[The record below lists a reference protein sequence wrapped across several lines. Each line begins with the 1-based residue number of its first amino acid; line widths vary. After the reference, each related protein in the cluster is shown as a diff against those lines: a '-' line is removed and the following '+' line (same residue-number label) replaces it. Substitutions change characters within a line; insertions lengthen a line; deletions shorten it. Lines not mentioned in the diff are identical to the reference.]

1 MLRKT
6 AVILSI
12 LLASMATQVSG
23 LGLGTISVDSTL
35 NQPLRVRIEVLKLGG
50 TRLDELVIQMA
61 PPDDFERFNL
71 ERVGFLLNVRFSLE
85 SSAAGNYVLLTSRE
99 LVGEPYLSFILETR
113 WPNGRL
119 LSEHTV
125 LLDLPVFDDQ
135 RISASVRQPI
145 SPILQAPSRTVAQP
159 FVQPMADDIRP
170 PIATPVSPPLQLVEV
185 SSPREPTAEV
195 EETDTDLIDVAETP
209 EAKTTVVKTINTTV
223 TETVSDIAP
232 QVRPGVTIPEQLDV
246 PQGRLSVV
254 SGNDDVA
261 ATDTESSMLIE
272 EENAELDQR
281 IAELEIQ
288 LAVQQEEADRAA
300 VERGNLNSRLAV
312 VEAQIVAAEEI
323 IRLQDLQLAALQEG
337 LAQAAEIAA
346 AEAVLQAEAAEAV
359 LQAEIAA
366 PVAPATSLMG
376 NTLLLGFGVVLVIL
390 ILVVLLLRRNR
401 AAELEDDEF
410 DELAGDEFEVA
421 IEVDEAETVAEQA
434 EDGDSTDI
442 DEELDEEEAETETE
456 SDRRDDEKDLTAT
469 ASFLDD
475 LGIDPG
481 VFDGIEDND
490 EDAADE
496 AVEEASP
503 LPTDEDALGDA
514 ESFEADDMALSF
526 DPGGDEAE
534 AESSQR
540 EDGPDADEKDEGGE
554 ETNNEAETLEADIE
568 EFDADV
574 EEQEEEAEEA
584 AIDDQEITDD
594 AIEIEFDLGE
604 GVAAKAD
611 QQEEISAD
619 AASAS
624 EQETEDL
631 DDDLGFVDNDEMEI
645 EFVDDIEEV
654 QLLPGDES
662 ATKLELA
669 YAYQKMG
676 DVEGAKEI
684 LLEVIE
690 EGTEEQVTEAG
701 KLLLSLDKLSD

>member
-23 LGLGTISVDSTL
+23 LGLGPISVDSTL

-50 TRLDELVIQMA
+50 TRL
-61 PPDDFERFNL
+61 
-71 ERVGFLLNVRFSLE
+71 
-85 SSAAGNYVLLTSRE
+85 
-99 LVGEPYLSFILETR
+99 
-113 WPNGRL
+113 
-119 LSEHTV
+119 
-125 LLDLPVFDDQ
+125 DDQ

-300 VERGNLNSRLAV
+300 VERGNLNSRLAE

-337 LAQAAEIAA
+337 LAQAAEIA
-346 AEAVLQAEAAEAV
+346 AAEAV

-401 AAELEDDEF
+401 ATELEDDEF

-481 VFDGIEDND
+481 VIDGIEDND

-534 AESSQR
+534 AESSQSG
-540 EDGPDADEKDEGGE
+540 DGPDADEKDEGGE
-554 ETNNEAETLEADIE
+554 ETDNETETLEADIE

>member
-50 TRLDELVIQMA
+50 TRL
-61 PPDDFERFNL
+61 
-71 ERVGFLLNVRFSLE
+71 
-85 SSAAGNYVLLTSRE
+85 
-99 LVGEPYLSFILETR
+99 
-113 WPNGRL
+113 
-119 LSEHTV
+119 
-125 LLDLPVFDDQ
+125 DDQ

-346 AEAVLQAEAAEAV
+346 AEAVLQAE
-359 LQAEIAA
+359 IAA

-421 IEVDEAETVAEQA
+421 I
-434 EDGDSTDI
+434 
-442 DEELDEEEAETETE
+442 
-456 SDRRDDEKDLTAT
+456 
-469 ASFLDD
+469 
-475 LGIDPG
+475 
-481 VFDGIEDND
+481 
-490 EDAADE
+490 
-496 AVEEASP
+496 
-503 LPTDEDALGDA
+503 
-514 ESFEADDMALSF
+514 EADDMALSF

>member
-50 TRLDELVIQMA
+50 TRL
-61 PPDDFERFNL
+61 
-71 ERVGFLLNVRFSLE
+71 
-85 SSAAGNYVLLTSRE
+85 
-99 LVGEPYLSFILETR
+99 
-113 WPNGRL
+113 
-119 LSEHTV
+119 
-125 LLDLPVFDDQ
+125 DDQ

-346 AEAVLQAEAAEAV
+346 AEAVLQAE
-359 LQAEIAA
+359 IAA

-434 EDGDSTDI
+434 EDGDSADI

-503 LPTDEDALGDA
+503 LPADEDALGDA

-604 GVAAKAD
+604 GVAAKVD

>member
-23 LGLGTISVDSTL
+23 LGLGTISADSTL

-50 TRLDELVIQMA
+50 TRL
-61 PPDDFERFNL
+61 
-71 ERVGFLLNVRFSLE
+71 
-85 SSAAGNYVLLTSRE
+85 
-99 LVGEPYLSFILETR
+99 
-113 WPNGRL
+113 
-119 LSEHTV
+119 
-125 LLDLPVFDDQ
+125 DDQ

-300 VERGNLNSRLAV
+300 VERGNLNSRLAE

-337 LAQAAEIAA
+337 LAQAAEIA
-346 AEAVLQAEAAEAV
+346 AAEAV

-434 EDGDSTDI
+434 EDGDS
-442 DEELDEEEAETETE
+442 A
-456 SDRRDDEKDLTAT
+456 
-469 ASFLDD
+469 
-475 LGIDPG
+475 
-481 VFDGIEDND
+481 DND

-534 AESSQR
+534 AESSQSG
-540 EDGPDADEKDEGGE
+540 DGPDADE

>member
-23 LGLGTISVDSTL
+23 LGLGPISVDSTL

-50 TRLDELVIQMA
+50 TRL
-61 PPDDFERFNL
+61 
-71 ERVGFLLNVRFSLE
+71 
-85 SSAAGNYVLLTSRE
+85 
-99 LVGEPYLSFILETR
+99 
-113 WPNGRL
+113 
-119 LSEHTV
+119 
-125 LLDLPVFDDQ
+125 DDQ

>member
-50 TRLDELVIQMA
+50 TRL
-61 PPDDFERFNL
+61 
-71 ERVGFLLNVRFSLE
+71 
-85 SSAAGNYVLLTSRE
+85 
-99 LVGEPYLSFILETR
+99 
-113 WPNGRL
+113 
-119 LSEHTV
+119 
-125 LLDLPVFDDQ
+125 DDQ

>member
-23 LGLGTISVDSTL
+23 LGLGPISVDSTL

-50 TRLDELVIQMA
+50 TRL
-61 PPDDFERFNL
+61 
-71 ERVGFLLNVRFSLE
+71 
-85 SSAAGNYVLLTSRE
+85 
-99 LVGEPYLSFILETR
+99 
-113 WPNGRL
+113 
-119 LSEHTV
+119 
-125 LLDLPVFDDQ
+125 DDQ

-434 EDGDSTDI
+434 EDGDSADI
-442 DEELDEEEAETETE
+442 DEELDEEAAETETETE

>member
-300 VERGNLNSRLAV
+300 VERGNLNSRLAE

-337 LAQAAEIAA
+337 LAQAAEIA
-346 AEAVLQAEAAEAV
+346 AAEAV

-434 EDGDSTDI
+434 EDGDS
-442 DEELDEEEAETETE
+442 A
-456 SDRRDDEKDLTAT
+456 
-469 ASFLDD
+469 
-475 LGIDPG
+475 
-481 VFDGIEDND
+481 DND

-534 AESSQR
+534 AESSQSG
-540 EDGPDADEKDEGGE
+540 DGPDADE

>member
-1 MLRKT
+1 
-6 AVILSI
+6 
-12 LLASMATQVSG
+12 
-23 LGLGTISVDSTL
+23 
-35 NQPLRVRIEVLKLGG
+35 
-50 TRLDELVIQMA
+50 
-61 PPDDFERFNL
+61 
-71 ERVGFLLNVRFSLE
+71 
-85 SSAAGNYVLLTSRE
+85 
-99 LVGEPYLSFILETR
+99 
-113 WPNGRL
+113 
-119 LSEHTV
+119 
-125 LLDLPVFDDQ
+125 
-135 RISASVRQPI
+135 
-145 SPILQAPSRTVAQP
+145 
-159 FVQPMADDIRP
+159 MADDIRP

-346 AEAVLQAEAAEAV
+346 AEAVLQAE
-359 LQAEIAA
+359 IAA

-434 EDGDSTDI
+434 EDGDSADI

>member
-50 TRLDELVIQMA
+50 TRL
-61 PPDDFERFNL
+61 
-71 ERVGFLLNVRFSLE
+71 
-85 SSAAGNYVLLTSRE
+85 
-99 LVGEPYLSFILETR
+99 
-113 WPNGRL
+113 
-119 LSEHTV
+119 
-125 LLDLPVFDDQ
+125 DDQ

-261 ATDTESSMLIE
+261 ATDTESLMLIE

-300 VERGNLNSRLAV
+300 VERGNLNSRLAE

-337 LAQAAEIAA
+337 LAQAAEIA
-346 AEAVLQAEAAEAV
+346 AAEAV

-434 EDGDSTDI
+434 EDGDSADI

-475 LGIDPG
+475 LRIDPG

-503 LPTDEDALGDA
+503 LPADEDALGDA

-534 AESSQR
+534 AESSQSG
-540 EDGPDADEKDEGGE
+540 DGPDADEKDEGGE
-554 ETNNEAETLEADIE
+554 ETDNQAETLEADIE

-690 EGTEEQVTEAG
+690 EGTKEQVTEAG

>member
-50 TRLDELVIQMA
+50 TRL
-61 PPDDFERFNL
+61 
-71 ERVGFLLNVRFSLE
+71 
-85 SSAAGNYVLLTSRE
+85 
-99 LVGEPYLSFILETR
+99 
-113 WPNGRL
+113 
-119 LSEHTV
+119 
-125 LLDLPVFDDQ
+125 DDQ

-346 AEAVLQAEAAEAV
+346 AEAVLQAE
-359 LQAEIAA
+359 IAA

-434 EDGDSTDI
+434 EDGDS
-442 DEELDEEEAETETE
+442 A
-456 SDRRDDEKDLTAT
+456 
-469 ASFLDD
+469 
-475 LGIDPG
+475 
-481 VFDGIEDND
+481 DND

>member
-50 TRLDELVIQMA
+50 TRL
-61 PPDDFERFNL
+61 
-71 ERVGFLLNVRFSLE
+71 
-85 SSAAGNYVLLTSRE
+85 
-99 LVGEPYLSFILETR
+99 
-113 WPNGRL
+113 
-119 LSEHTV
+119 
-125 LLDLPVFDDQ
+125 DDQ

-300 VERGNLNSRLAV
+300 VERGNLNSRLAE

-337 LAQAAEIAA
+337 LAQAAEIA
-346 AEAVLQAEAAEAV
+346 AAEAV

-434 EDGDSTDI
+434 EDGDS
-442 DEELDEEEAETETE
+442 A
-456 SDRRDDEKDLTAT
+456 
-469 ASFLDD
+469 
-475 LGIDPG
+475 
-481 VFDGIEDND
+481 DND

-514 ESFEADDMALSF
+514 ESFEADDMSLSF

-534 AESSQR
+534 AESSQSG
-540 EDGPDADEKDEGGE
+540 DGPDADEKDEGGE

>member
-50 TRLDELVIQMA
+50 TRL
-61 PPDDFERFNL
+61 
-71 ERVGFLLNVRFSLE
+71 
-85 SSAAGNYVLLTSRE
+85 
-99 LVGEPYLSFILETR
+99 
-113 WPNGRL
+113 
-119 LSEHTV
+119 
-125 LLDLPVFDDQ
+125 DDQ

-185 SSPREPTAEV
+185 SPPPEPTAEV

-209 EAKTTVVKTINTTV
+209 EAKTAVVKTINTTV

-346 AEAVLQAEAAEAV
+346 AEAVLQAE
-359 LQAEIAA
+359 IAA

-434 EDGDSTDI
+434 EDGDSADI
-442 DEELDEEEAETETE
+442 DEKLDEEETETETE
-456 SDRRDDEKDLTAT
+456 SDRRDDGKDLTAT

-475 LGIDPG
+475 LRIDPG

-490 EDAADE
+490 EDAVDE

-514 ESFEADDMALSF
+514 ESFEADDMSLSF

>member
-50 TRLDELVIQMA
+50 TRL
-61 PPDDFERFNL
+61 
-71 ERVGFLLNVRFSLE
+71 
-85 SSAAGNYVLLTSRE
+85 
-99 LVGEPYLSFILETR
+99 
-113 WPNGRL
+113 
-119 LSEHTV
+119 
-125 LLDLPVFDDQ
+125 DDQ

-346 AEAVLQAEAAEAV
+346 AEAVLQAE
-359 LQAEIAA
+359 IAA

-434 EDGDSTDI
+434 EDGDSADI

-475 LGIDPG
+475 LRIDPG

-534 AESSQR
+534 AESSQSG
-540 EDGPDADEKDEGGE
+540 DGPDADEKDEGGE
-554 ETNNEAETLEADIE
+554 ETDNQAETLEADIE

>member
-23 LGLGTISVDSTL
+23 LGLGPISVDSTL

-50 TRLDELVIQMA
+50 TRL
-61 PPDDFERFNL
+61 
-71 ERVGFLLNVRFSLE
+71 
-85 SSAAGNYVLLTSRE
+85 
-99 LVGEPYLSFILETR
+99 
-113 WPNGRL
+113 
-119 LSEHTV
+119 
-125 LLDLPVFDDQ
+125 DDQ

-300 VERGNLNSRLAV
+300 VERGNLNSRLAE

-442 DEELDEEEAETETE
+442 DEELDEEEAETETETETE

>member
-50 TRLDELVIQMA
+50 TRL
-61 PPDDFERFNL
+61 
-71 ERVGFLLNVRFSLE
+71 
-85 SSAAGNYVLLTSRE
+85 
-99 LVGEPYLSFILETR
+99 
-113 WPNGRL
+113 
-119 LSEHTV
+119 
-125 LLDLPVFDDQ
+125 DDQ

-421 IEVDEAETVAEQA
+421 IE
-434 EDGDSTDI
+434 
-442 DEELDEEEAETETE
+442 
-456 SDRRDDEKDLTAT
+456 
-469 ASFLDD
+469 
-475 LGIDPG
+475 
-481 VFDGIEDND
+481 
-490 EDAADE
+490 
-496 AVEEASP
+496 
-503 LPTDEDALGDA
+503 
-514 ESFEADDMALSF
+514 ADDMALSF

>member
-50 TRLDELVIQMA
+50 TRL
-61 PPDDFERFNL
+61 
-71 ERVGFLLNVRFSLE
+71 
-85 SSAAGNYVLLTSRE
+85 
-99 LVGEPYLSFILETR
+99 
-113 WPNGRL
+113 
-119 LSEHTV
+119 
-125 LLDLPVFDDQ
+125 DDQ

-300 VERGNLNSRLAV
+300 VERGNLNSRLAE

-337 LAQAAEIAA
+337 LAQAAEIA
-346 AEAVLQAEAAEAV
+346 AAEAV

-434 EDGDSTDI
+434 EDGDSADI

-540 EDGPDADEKDEGGE
+540 EDGTDADEKDEGGE

-604 GVAAKAD
+604 GVAAKVD

>member
-23 LGLGTISVDSTL
+23 LGLGPISVDSTL

-50 TRLDELVIQMA
+50 TRL
-61 PPDDFERFNL
+61 
-71 ERVGFLLNVRFSLE
+71 
-85 SSAAGNYVLLTSRE
+85 
-99 LVGEPYLSFILETR
+99 
-113 WPNGRL
+113 
-119 LSEHTV
+119 
-125 LLDLPVFDDQ
+125 DDQ

-456 SDRRDDEKDLTAT
+456 TESDRRDDEKDLTAT

>member
-50 TRLDELVIQMA
+50 TRL
-61 PPDDFERFNL
+61 
-71 ERVGFLLNVRFSLE
+71 
-85 SSAAGNYVLLTSRE
+85 
-99 LVGEPYLSFILETR
+99 
-113 WPNGRL
+113 
-119 LSEHTV
+119 
-125 LLDLPVFDDQ
+125 DDQ

-434 EDGDSTDI
+434 EDGDS
-442 DEELDEEEAETETE
+442 A
-456 SDRRDDEKDLTAT
+456 
-469 ASFLDD
+469 
-475 LGIDPG
+475 
-481 VFDGIEDND
+481 DND

-534 AESSQR
+534 AESSQSG
-540 EDGPDADEKDEGGE
+540 DGPDADE

>member
-50 TRLDELVIQMA
+50 TRL
-61 PPDDFERFNL
+61 
-71 ERVGFLLNVRFSLE
+71 
-85 SSAAGNYVLLTSRE
+85 
-99 LVGEPYLSFILETR
+99 
-113 WPNGRL
+113 
-119 LSEHTV
+119 
-125 LLDLPVFDDQ
+125 DDQ

-300 VERGNLNSRLAV
+300 VERGNLNSRLAE

-337 LAQAAEIAA
+337 LAQAAEIA
-346 AEAVLQAEAAEAV
+346 AAEAV

-434 EDGDSTDI
+434 EDGDS
-442 DEELDEEEAETETE
+442 A
-456 SDRRDDEKDLTAT
+456 
-469 ASFLDD
+469 
-475 LGIDPG
+475 
-481 VFDGIEDND
+481 DND

-534 AESSQR
+534 AESSQSG
-540 EDGPDADEKDEGGE
+540 DGPDADEKDEGGE

>member
-50 TRLDELVIQMA
+50 TRL
-61 PPDDFERFNL
+61 
-71 ERVGFLLNVRFSLE
+71 
-85 SSAAGNYVLLTSRE
+85 
-99 LVGEPYLSFILETR
+99 
-113 WPNGRL
+113 
-119 LSEHTV
+119 
-125 LLDLPVFDDQ
+125 DDQ

-300 VERGNLNSRLAV
+300 VERGNLNSRLAE

-337 LAQAAEIAA
+337 LAQAAEIA
-346 AEAVLQAEAAEAV
+346 AAEAV

-434 EDGDSTDI
+434 EDGDSADI

-503 LPTDEDALGDA
+503 LPADEDALGDA

-604 GVAAKAD
+604 GVAAKVD

>member
-135 RISASVRQPI
+135 RISASVRQSI

-185 SSPREPTAEV
+185 SPPPEPTAEV

-209 EAKTTVVKTINTTV
+209 EAKTAVVKTINTTV

-300 VERGNLNSRLAV
+300 VERENLNSRLAE

-337 LAQAAEIAA
+337 LAQAAEIA
-346 AEAVLQAEAAEAV
+346 AAEAV

-434 EDGDSTDI
+434 EDGDSADI

-456 SDRRDDEKDLTAT
+456 TKSDRRDDEKDLTAT

-475 LGIDPG
+475 LRIDPG

-514 ESFEADDMALSF
+514 ESFEADDMSLSF

-534 AESSQR
+534 AESSQSG
-540 EDGPDADEKDEGGE
+540 DGPDADEKDEGGE
-554 ETNNEAETLEADIE
+554 ETDNQAETLEADIE

-690 EGTEEQVTEAG
+690 EGSEEQVTEAG

>member
-1 MLRKT
+1 
-6 AVILSI
+6 
-12 LLASMATQVSG
+12 
-23 LGLGTISVDSTL
+23 
-35 NQPLRVRIEVLKLGG
+35 
-50 TRLDELVIQMA
+50 
-61 PPDDFERFNL
+61 
-71 ERVGFLLNVRFSLE
+71 
-85 SSAAGNYVLLTSRE
+85 
-99 LVGEPYLSFILETR
+99 
-113 WPNGRL
+113 
-119 LSEHTV
+119 
-125 LLDLPVFDDQ
+125 
-135 RISASVRQPI
+135 
-145 SPILQAPSRTVAQP
+145 
-159 FVQPMADDIRP
+159 MADDIRP

-185 SSPREPTAEV
+185 SPPPEPTAEV

-346 AEAVLQAEAAEAV
+346 AEAVLQAE
-359 LQAEIAA
+359 IAA

-434 EDGDSTDI
+434 EDGDS
-442 DEELDEEEAETETE
+442 A
-456 SDRRDDEKDLTAT
+456 
-469 ASFLDD
+469 
-475 LGIDPG
+475 
-481 VFDGIEDND
+481 DND

-534 AESSQR
+534 AESSQSG
-540 EDGPDADEKDEGGE
+540 DGPDADEKDEGGE
-554 ETNNEAETLEADIE
+554 ETDNQAETLEADIE

>member
-50 TRLDELVIQMA
+50 TRL
-61 PPDDFERFNL
+61 
-71 ERVGFLLNVRFSLE
+71 
-85 SSAAGNYVLLTSRE
+85 
-99 LVGEPYLSFILETR
+99 
-113 WPNGRL
+113 
-119 LSEHTV
+119 
-125 LLDLPVFDDQ
+125 DDQ

-346 AEAVLQAEAAEAV
+346 AEAVLQAE
-359 LQAEIAA
+359 IAA

-434 EDGDSTDI
+434 EDGDSADI
-442 DEELDEEEAETETE
+442 
-456 SDRRDDEKDLTAT
+456 
-469 ASFLDD
+469 
-475 LGIDPG
+475 
-481 VFDGIEDND
+481 D

-534 AESSQR
+534 AESSQSG
-540 EDGPDADEKDEGGE
+540 DGPDADEKDEGGE

>member
-50 TRLDELVIQMA
+50 TRL
-61 PPDDFERFNL
+61 
-71 ERVGFLLNVRFSLE
+71 
-85 SSAAGNYVLLTSRE
+85 
-99 LVGEPYLSFILETR
+99 
-113 WPNGRL
+113 
-119 LSEHTV
+119 
-125 LLDLPVFDDQ
+125 DDQ

-209 EAKTTVVKTINTTV
+209 EAKTTVVETINTTV

-232 QVRPGVTIPEQLDV
+232 QVRPDVTIPEQLDV

>member
-50 TRLDELVIQMA
+50 TRL
-61 PPDDFERFNL
+61 
-71 ERVGFLLNVRFSLE
+71 
-85 SSAAGNYVLLTSRE
+85 
-99 LVGEPYLSFILETR
+99 
-113 WPNGRL
+113 
-119 LSEHTV
+119 
-125 LLDLPVFDDQ
+125 DDQ

-232 QVRPGVTIPEQLDV
+232 QVRPDVTIPEQLDV

-434 EDGDSTDI
+434 EDGDSADI
-442 DEELDEEEAETETE
+442 
-456 SDRRDDEKDLTAT
+456 
-469 ASFLDD
+469 
-475 LGIDPG
+475 
-481 VFDGIEDND
+481 D

>member
-71 ERVGFLLNVRFSLE
+71 ERDGFLLNVRFSLE

-185 SSPREPTAEV
+185 SLPPEPTAEV

-300 VERGNLNSRLAV
+300 VERENLNSRLAE

-337 LAQAAEIAA
+337 LAQAAEIA
-346 AEAVLQAEAAEAV
+346 AAEAV

-434 EDGDSTDI
+434 EDGDSADI

-534 AESSQR
+534 AESSQSG
-540 EDGPDADEKDEGGE
+540 DGPDADEKDEGGE

-604 GVAAKAD
+604 GVAAKVD

-619 AASAS
+619 VASAS

>member
-50 TRLDELVIQMA
+50 TRL
-61 PPDDFERFNL
+61 
-71 ERVGFLLNVRFSLE
+71 
-85 SSAAGNYVLLTSRE
+85 
-99 LVGEPYLSFILETR
+99 
-113 WPNGRL
+113 
-119 LSEHTV
+119 
-125 LLDLPVFDDQ
+125 DDQ

-300 VERGNLNSRLAV
+300 VERGNLNSRLAE

-346 AEAVLQAEAAEAV
+346 AEAVLQAE
-359 LQAEIAA
+359 IAA
-366 PVAPATSLMG
+366 P
-376 NTLLLGFGVVLVIL
+376 
-390 ILVVLLLRRNR
+390 R
-401 AAELEDDEF
+401 A
-410 DELAGDEFEVA
+410 
-421 IEVDEAETVAEQA
+421 
-434 EDGDSTDI
+434 
-442 DEELDEEEAETETE
+442 
-456 SDRRDDEKDLTAT
+456 
-469 ASFLDD
+469 
-475 LGIDPG
+475 
-481 VFDGIEDND
+481 
-490 EDAADE
+490 
-496 AVEEASP
+496 
-503 LPTDEDALGDA
+503 
-514 ESFEADDMALSF
+514 
-526 DPGGDEAE
+526 
-534 AESSQR
+534 
-540 EDGPDADEKDEGGE
+540 
-554 ETNNEAETLEADIE
+554 
-568 EFDADV
+568 
-574 EEQEEEAEEA
+574 
-584 AIDDQEITDD
+584 
-594 AIEIEFDLGE
+594 
-604 GVAAKAD
+604 
-611 QQEEISAD
+611 
-619 AASAS
+619 
-624 EQETEDL
+624 
-631 DDDLGFVDNDEMEI
+631 
-645 EFVDDIEEV
+645 
-654 QLLPGDES
+654 
-662 ATKLELA
+662 
-669 YAYQKMG
+669 
-676 DVEGAKEI
+676 
-684 LLEVIE
+684 
-690 EGTEEQVTEAG
+690 
-701 KLLLSLDKLSD
+701 

>member
-23 LGLGTISVDSTL
+23 LGLGPISVDSTL

-50 TRLDELVIQMA
+50 TRL
-61 PPDDFERFNL
+61 
-71 ERVGFLLNVRFSLE
+71 
-85 SSAAGNYVLLTSRE
+85 
-99 LVGEPYLSFILETR
+99 
-113 WPNGRL
+113 
-119 LSEHTV
+119 
-125 LLDLPVFDDQ
+125 DDQ

-209 EAKTTVVKTINTTV
+209 AAKTTVVKTINTTV

>member
-50 TRLDELVIQMA
+50 TRL
-61 PPDDFERFNL
+61 
-71 ERVGFLLNVRFSLE
+71 
-85 SSAAGNYVLLTSRE
+85 
-99 LVGEPYLSFILETR
+99 
-113 WPNGRL
+113 
-119 LSEHTV
+119 
-125 LLDLPVFDDQ
+125 DDQ

-209 EAKTTVVKTINTTV
+209 EAKTTVVETINTTV

-300 VERGNLNSRLAV
+300 VERGNLNSRLAE

-337 LAQAAEIAA
+337 LAQAAEIA
-346 AEAVLQAEAAEAV
+346 AAEAV

-434 EDGDSTDI
+434 EDGDS
-442 DEELDEEEAETETE
+442 A
-456 SDRRDDEKDLTAT
+456 
-469 ASFLDD
+469 
-475 LGIDPG
+475 
-481 VFDGIEDND
+481 DND
-490 EDAADE
+490 ANAADE

-534 AESSQR
+534 AESSQSG
-540 EDGPDADEKDEGGE
+540 DGPVADEKDEGGE

>member
-50 TRLDELVIQMA
+50 TRL
-61 PPDDFERFNL
+61 
-71 ERVGFLLNVRFSLE
+71 
-85 SSAAGNYVLLTSRE
+85 
-99 LVGEPYLSFILETR
+99 
-113 WPNGRL
+113 
-119 LSEHTV
+119 
-125 LLDLPVFDDQ
+125 DDQ

-195 EETDTDLIDVAETP
+195 EEIDTDLIDVAETP

-300 VERGNLNSRLAV
+300 VERGNLNSRLAE

-337 LAQAAEIAA
+337 LAQAAEIA
-346 AEAVLQAEAAEAV
+346 AAEAV

-434 EDGDSTDI
+434 EDGDS
-442 DEELDEEEAETETE
+442 A
-456 SDRRDDEKDLTAT
+456 
-469 ASFLDD
+469 
-475 LGIDPG
+475 
-481 VFDGIEDND
+481 DND

-534 AESSQR
+534 AESSQSG
-540 EDGPDADEKDEGGE
+540 DGPDADE

>member
-50 TRLDELVIQMA
+50 TRL
-61 PPDDFERFNL
+61 
-71 ERVGFLLNVRFSLE
+71 
-85 SSAAGNYVLLTSRE
+85 
-99 LVGEPYLSFILETR
+99 
-113 WPNGRL
+113 
-119 LSEHTV
+119 
-125 LLDLPVFDDQ
+125 DDQ

-346 AEAVLQAEAAEAV
+346 AEAVLQAE
-359 LQAEIAA
+359 IAA

-434 EDGDSTDI
+434 EDGDSADI
-442 DEELDEEEAETETE
+442 
-456 SDRRDDEKDLTAT
+456 
-469 ASFLDD
+469 
-475 LGIDPG
+475 
-481 VFDGIEDND
+481 D

>member
-50 TRLDELVIQMA
+50 TRL
-61 PPDDFERFNL
+61 
-71 ERVGFLLNVRFSLE
+71 
-85 SSAAGNYVLLTSRE
+85 
-99 LVGEPYLSFILETR
+99 
-113 WPNGRL
+113 
-119 LSEHTV
+119 
-125 LLDLPVFDDQ
+125 DDQ

-346 AEAVLQAEAAEAV
+346 AEAVLQAE
-359 LQAEIAA
+359 IAA

-434 EDGDSTDI
+434 EDGDSADI

-534 AESSQR
+534 AESSQSG
-540 EDGPDADEKDEGGE
+540 DGPDADEKDEGGE
-554 ETNNEAETLEADIE
+554 ETDNQAETLEADIE

>member
-50 TRLDELVIQMA
+50 TRL
-61 PPDDFERFNL
+61 
-71 ERVGFLLNVRFSLE
+71 
-85 SSAAGNYVLLTSRE
+85 
-99 LVGEPYLSFILETR
+99 
-113 WPNGRL
+113 
-119 LSEHTV
+119 
-125 LLDLPVFDDQ
+125 DDQ

-300 VERGNLNSRLAV
+300 VERGNLNSRLAE

-337 LAQAAEIAA
+337 LAQAAEIA
-346 AEAVLQAEAAEAV
+346 AAEAV

-434 EDGDSTDI
+434 EDGDS
-442 DEELDEEEAETETE
+442 A
-456 SDRRDDEKDLTAT
+456 
-469 ASFLDD
+469 
-475 LGIDPG
+475 
-481 VFDGIEDND
+481 DND

-534 AESSQR
+534 AESSQSG
-540 EDGPDADEKDEGGE
+540 DGPDADE

>member
-50 TRLDELVIQMA
+50 TRL
-61 PPDDFERFNL
+61 
-71 ERVGFLLNVRFSLE
+71 
-85 SSAAGNYVLLTSRE
+85 
-99 LVGEPYLSFILETR
+99 
-113 WPNGRL
+113 
-119 LSEHTV
+119 
-125 LLDLPVFDDQ
+125 DDQ

-346 AEAVLQAEAAEAV
+346 AEAVLQAE
-359 LQAEIAA
+359 IAA

-434 EDGDSTDI
+434 EDGDSADI
-442 DEELDEEEAETETE
+442 DEELDEEAAETETETETE

-534 AESSQR
+534 AESSQSG
-540 EDGPDADEKDEGGE
+540 DGPDADEKDEGGE

>member
-50 TRLDELVIQMA
+50 TRL
-61 PPDDFERFNL
+61 
-71 ERVGFLLNVRFSLE
+71 
-85 SSAAGNYVLLTSRE
+85 
-99 LVGEPYLSFILETR
+99 
-113 WPNGRL
+113 
-119 LSEHTV
+119 
-125 LLDLPVFDDQ
+125 DDQ

-185 SSPREPTAEV
+185 SPPPEPTAEV

-300 VERGNLNSRLAV
+300 VERGNLNSRLAE

-337 LAQAAEIAA
+337 LAQAAEIA
-346 AEAVLQAEAAEAV
+346 AAEAV

-434 EDGDSTDI
+434 EDGDSADI

-475 LGIDPG
+475 LRIDPG

-503 LPTDEDALGDA
+503 LPADEDALGDA

>member
-50 TRLDELVIQMA
+50 TRL
-61 PPDDFERFNL
+61 
-71 ERVGFLLNVRFSLE
+71 
-85 SSAAGNYVLLTSRE
+85 
-99 LVGEPYLSFILETR
+99 
-113 WPNGRL
+113 
-119 LSEHTV
+119 
-125 LLDLPVFDDQ
+125 DDQ

-300 VERGNLNSRLAV
+300 VERGNLNSRLAE

-337 LAQAAEIAA
+337 LAQAAEIA
-346 AEAVLQAEAAEAV
+346 AAEAV

-434 EDGDSTDI
+434 EDGDSADI

>member
-50 TRLDELVIQMA
+50 TRL
-61 PPDDFERFNL
+61 
-71 ERVGFLLNVRFSLE
+71 
-85 SSAAGNYVLLTSRE
+85 
-99 LVGEPYLSFILETR
+99 
-113 WPNGRL
+113 
-119 LSEHTV
+119 
-125 LLDLPVFDDQ
+125 DDQ

-185 SSPREPTAEV
+185 SSPREPAAEV

-337 LAQAAEIAA
+337 LAQAAEIA
-346 AEAVLQAEAAEAV
+346 AAEAV

>member
-50 TRLDELVIQMA
+50 TRL
-61 PPDDFERFNL
+61 
-71 ERVGFLLNVRFSLE
+71 
-85 SSAAGNYVLLTSRE
+85 
-99 LVGEPYLSFILETR
+99 
-113 WPNGRL
+113 
-119 LSEHTV
+119 
-125 LLDLPVFDDQ
+125 DDQ

-434 EDGDSTDI
+434 EDGDSADI
-442 DEELDEEEAETETE
+442 DEELDEEAAETETE